1 MAPGHEF
8 TELPRMKTLNPRCP
22 AFRRMALTAAIGLL
36 FTGLRRETA
45 AAAVAPV
52 SAGMA
57 LWEDTADA
65 ERFLQQGHGRALDDH
80 LTVSLAAWSTL
91 EHKGRPW
98 RLLLA
103 QHVITD
109 KQAGRRVDLST
120 LRFGSRLHPGR
131 AILDLETGLAA
142 LGRTGGQN
150 LQNGY
155 HRLFDVAS
163 VDLDYPRTTRVG
175 PLLAGRIAWP
185 LVSRHPEA
193 AVLELH
199 TVDTAAGFH
208 RARALLRTRWRP
220 LRALHAEAYAGAA
233 RYHHLDPSLAR
244 AFQGGREFGLLLD
257 WQALHHWHLD
267 AWLLADIYRP
277 NQANPGLSIEWHTA
291 ADPGSVL
298 SRVLMP

>member
-1 MAPGHEF
+1 
-8 TELPRMKTLNPRCP
+8 
-22 AFRRMALTAAIGLL
+22 
-36 FTGLRRETA
+36 
-45 AAAVAPV
+45 
-52 SAGMA
+52 MA

-155 HRLFDVAS
+155 HRLGGVAT
-163 VDLDYPRTTRVG
+163 VGLEYPDHTRWG
-175 PLLAGRIAWP
+175 LLAGASILSCRPAAPWP
-185 LVSRHPEA
+185 GPPGC
-193 AVLELH
+193 
-199 TVDTAAGFH
+199 TTWITAPASTGC
-208 RARALLRTRWRP
+208 A
-220 LRALHAEAYAGAA
+220 
-233 RYHHLDPSLAR
+233 
-244 AFQGGREFGLLLD
+244 
-257 WQALHHWHLD
+257 
-267 AWLLADIYRP
+267 
-277 NQANPGLSIEWHTA
+277 
-291 ADPGSVL
+291 
-298 SRVLMP
+298 